1 MDHVKHSTVFH
12 DAVSSKGSLA
22 RLVMVSAGQCCPD
35 YSAQEI
41 TQDYLSRLQSAE
53 PEVQSFISVASESAC
68 AAARALD
75 DRIASDGADSLGPLA
90 AVPLGIKVCPSRLPT
105 VGPSLAVLV
114 PAYTR
119 SVEVLGLRG
128 KRMPVMVHV
137 AAGYLVHSWLADHRS
152 VPGT

>member
-90 AVPLGIKVCPSRLPT
+90 AVASRHQGVPFQAANSGT
-105 VGPSLAVLV
+105 VTSCSGACIHP
-114 PAYTR
+114 
-119 SVEVLGLRG
+119 
-128 KRMPVMVHV
+128 KC
-137 AAGYLVHSWLADHRS
+137 
-152 VPGT
+152 